1 MIKMDGDKV
10 KVEGQRID
18 VMAELAVVIKT
29 LHYDCK
35 IPRELIVDAFIMGM
49 LGEGRKSIGRSLGF
63 SFDIKEAL
71 NKQEK

>member
-1 MIKMDGDKV
+1 MIKMEGDNV

-18 VMAELAVVIKT
+18 LMAELAVLIGA

-35 IPRELIVDAFIMGM
+35 IPRELITDAFIMGM
-49 LGEGRKSIGRSLGF
+49 LGEGRKGIGKSLGI

-71 NKQEK
+71 NKQE